1 MKKFLTII
9 MALGL
14 VATFVACDNNEPA
27 KSGDN
32 MVQSGESQNGD
43 ENNEQNGSQT
53 NAEGT
58 VISLEG
64 NPTTGYTWHVT
75 DYDNTVISVEEL
87 GTEPLNQGATSE
99 ETVSGESG
107 ETQIVG
113 APSLF
118 KFKITGLQGGVTNLT
133 FDYYRSWEGSELAV
147 DTKEY
152 VVTVDNLL
160 NVIATERVDEP
171 DVPVEDDFTPSTE
184 MQTLVD
190 TLITNSGVQFA
201 MPGSMKILLANAPTF
216 VGLSEDLFT
225 ANVVDSIVYEPMI
238 SPATSSL
245 CIVKLSE
252 EADIATL
259 KQTVLDNS
267 NPAKWICTG
276 AEKVLV
282 MESGRYIMLVMSTP
296 ENCDA
301 LKTAFTNH
309 FGAENVGEALTK
321 DGVAAEDP
329 FADNSMA
336 L

>member
-1 MKKFLTII
+1 MKKILTIV

-14 VATFVACDNNEPA
+14 IATFAACDNNEPV

-32 MVQSGESQNGD
+32 VVQSGEN
-43 ENNEQNGSQT
+43 ENNNQNENQT
-53 NAEGT
+53 NTEGT
-58 VISLEG
+58 VISIEG
-64 NPTTGYTWHVT
+64 NATTGYTWHAT
-75 DYDNTVISVEEL
+75 SYDNTVISVEEL
-87 GTEPLNQGATSE
+87 GTEPLEQGAVSE
-99 ETVSGESG
+99 QPESGESG
-107 ETQIVG
+107 DAQLVG
-113 APSLF
+113 TPSLF
-118 KFKITGLQGGVTNLT
+118 KFKVTGLQGGVTNLV
-133 FDYYRSWEGSELAV
+133 FDYYRSWEGSEFAV

-160 NVIATERVDEP
+160 NVIVTERVDEP
-171 DVPVEDDFTPSTE
+171 EVPVEDEFTPSAE
-184 MQTLVD
+184 MQSLVD

-245 CIVKLSE
+245 CIVKLSD
-252 EADIATL
+252 EADMATL

-296 ENCDA
+296 DNCEA

-329 FADNSMA
+329 FADNNMA

>member
-1 MKKFLTII
+1 MKKFLTIVLAI
-9 MALGL
+9 GL
-14 VATFVACDNNEPA
+14 IACFSACNNNEEN

-32 MVQSGESQNGD
+32 VAQSGENQEVN
-43 ENNEQNGSQT
+43 
-53 NAEGT
+53 EGT

-64 NPTTGYTWHVT
+64 NGTTGYTWHAT
-75 DYDNTVISVEEL
+75 SYDETIIKVEEL
-87 GTEPLNQGATSE
+87 GTEPLNQDPD
-99 ETVSGESG
+99 
-107 ETQIVG
+107 IVG

-118 KFKITGLQGGVTNLT
+118 KFRITGLEGGSTTLV

-152 VVTVDNLL
+152 IVTVDNLL
-160 NVIATERVDEP
+160 NVIATENVDIPDEPIVDEY
-171 DVPVEDDFTPSTE
+171 TPSE
-184 MQTLVD
+184 ELQTLVD

-201 MPGSMKILLANAPTF
+201 MPGSSKILVANAPTF

-238 SPATSSL
+238 SPATSSM

-252 EADIATL
+252 EADMATL
-259 KQTVLDNS
+259 KQTVLDNC

-276 AEKVLV
+276 AEKCLV
-282 MESGRYIMLVMSTP
+282 IESGRYIMLVMSTP
-296 ENCDA
+296 DNCEA

-309 FGAENVGEALTK
+309 FGADNVGEALTK
-321 DGVAAEDP
+321 DGVAAQDP
-329 FADNSMA
+329 FEDNGMA

>member
-32 MVQSGESQNGD
+32 IVQSGENQNEN
-43 ENNEQNGSQT
+43 ENNNQEGNQT
-53 NAEGT
+53 DAEGT

-75 DYDNTVISVEEL
+75 NYDNTIISVEEL
-87 GTEPLNQGATSE
+87 GTEPLNQGAASE
-99 ETVSGESG
+99 NAVSGES
-107 ETQIVG
+107 EIVG

-152 VVTVDNLL
+152 IVTVDNLL
-160 NVIATERVDEP
+160 NVIATENVYEP
-171 DVPVEDDFTPSTE
+171 DAPVEDEYTPSTE

-245 CIVKLSE
+245 CIVKLSDT
-252 EADIATL
+252 ADVATL

-296 ENCDA
+296 DNCEA

-321 DGVAAEDP
+321 DGVAVEDP
-329 FADNSMA
+329 FADNGMA